1 MATLI
6 TGNMTHRKTITDALK
21 LVRWPNLLM
30 AALTMSLT
38 RYAVIGSFYG
48 EGGLV
53 PLTTH
58 LMFALL
64 AGATVLVMAGG
75 YIVNDLYDLA
85 TDNINKPER
94 QVIGKTFT
102 QQSASNLY
110 YLLTGTGWLMGG
122 VASWLI
128 GRHEPA
134 LLIVLCTGLLYFY
147 SVRYKRQP
155 LVGNLVISVLG
166 AMLVGIV
173 WITELYNLLEHPEMM
188 GAIAS
193 KLPRLYWV
201 LGGFALFAFLSSL
214 VREWIKDCEDVKGD
228 TLTQCR
234 TLAVVLG
241 NQKMKWLIAA
251 FIVINIVALA
261 LFQWVLFTKNYHAT
275 TFFLMLVQYL
285 WLRMLEPFLKKGDP
299 DWSQASRQAKLV
311 MLAGI
316 LSMQLI

>member
-1 MATLI
+1 MPTHI
-6 TGNMTHRKTITDALK
+6 TGNMNKRQKITDGLK

-30 AALTMSLT
+30 AALTLGLT

-58 LMFALL
+58 LMFILI
-64 AGATVLVMAGG
+64 AGATILVMAGG
-75 YIVNDLYDLA
+75 YIINDLYDLA
-85 TDNINKPER
+85 TDSVNKPER

-102 QQSASNLY
+102 EQGASNLY
-110 YLLTGTGWLMGG
+110 YVLTGSGWLMGG
-122 VASWLI
+122 AASWLI

-155 LVGNLVISVLG
+155 LVGNLVIALLG
-166 AMLVGIV
+166 AMLIGIV

-214 VREWIKDCEDVKGD
+214 VREWIKDCEDTLGD
-228 TLTQCR
+228 ALTHCR
-234 TLAVVLG
+234 TLAVAIG

-251 FIVINIVALA
+251 FIVVNILTLA
-261 LFQWVLFTKNYHAT
+261 LFQWVLFTRNYHTA
-275 TFFLMLVQYL
+275 TFFLMIAQYL
-285 WLRMLEPFLKKGDP
+285 WLRLLEYFVKKGEP
-299 DWSQASRQAKLV
+299 DWHQASRQTKLV

-316 LSMQLI
+316 LAMQLI